1 MAHHTSIV
9 NRRISF
15 CQKAR
20 RLAPLKRVA
29 LLKEKMRPVFDTLTL
44 PQDSQ
49 NEDAFFRELFQN
61 ALILFEIDSL
71 IMNRVVMYLY
81 PNGNKHVVT
90 RLMYML
96 YDCQGNVHV
105 QREKAFL
112 GFDALQCALDIVTV
126 LFEILQLPIPMDIIE
141 RFDLTKLLEE
151 YCFCYIPVT
160 FYIPTSYESSF
171 SVFSFLSIDF
181 NKNECKRHQS
191 K

>member
-44 PQDSQ
+44 PQDNQ

-81 PNGNKHVVT
+81 PQGYEQVIRSLMDMLDNK
-90 RLMYML
+90 
-96 YDCQGNVHV
+96 GNVHV
-105 QREKAFL
+105 PCEKAFL

-126 LFEILQLPIPMDIIE
+126 LFEILQLPIPMDIIK